1 MVFLKTKQ
9 AYIIL
14 KKLCHGKEK
23 LTGDGLHCDT
33 HLKIFSNESVC
44 VSAKEMSLRN
54 SHLTKLIEVEVKI
67 GPSDVRSKVMC
78 ERFCQANKQA
88 THTLIQ

>member
-44 VSAKEMSLRN
+44 VSAKEMSWRT
-54 SHLTKLIEVEVKI
+54 LT
-67 GPSDVRSKVMC
+67 
-78 ERFCQANKQA
+78 
-88 THTLIQ
+88 